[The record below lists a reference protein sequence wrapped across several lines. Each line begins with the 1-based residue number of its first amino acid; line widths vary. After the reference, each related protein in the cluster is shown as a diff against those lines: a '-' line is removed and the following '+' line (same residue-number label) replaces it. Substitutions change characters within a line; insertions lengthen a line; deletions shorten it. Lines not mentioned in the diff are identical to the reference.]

1 MDIKLELK
9 IEKEVRCMCN
19 DKVPASAGAG
29 SSVNVDVTKIV
40 KYVCIAG
47 VLIVAIIFTTKCI
60 SSILNKNE

>member
-1 MDIKLELK
+1 
-9 IEKEVRCMCN
+9 MCN

-40 KYVCIAG
+40 KYACIAG